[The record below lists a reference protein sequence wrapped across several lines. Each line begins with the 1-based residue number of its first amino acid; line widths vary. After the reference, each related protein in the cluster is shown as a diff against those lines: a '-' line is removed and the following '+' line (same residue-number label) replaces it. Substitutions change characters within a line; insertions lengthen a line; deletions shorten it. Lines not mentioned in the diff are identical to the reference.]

1 MTQQAAA
8 PEKRGMSRRTK
19 AVVGL
24 GAVVAIAAG
33 VTAAAFTDFA
43 NLNLGANGIG
53 ADQYNIQ
60 VVDTDPVTGAQIPG
74 SWQEADTPA
83 GAPIELVGANTLF
96 PGSTPISVDIPVR
109 NASATLNS
117 TLSLGLL
124 QLPDTATDITDPN
137 YLASLRFTITQ
148 PATSLGATPISVT
161 DQTYAQL
168 STLALN
174 GLAAGEQSDVTIEVR
189 LLTQAESGST
199 YTDNDLN
206 GSKAYI
212 QAQFNGTSTP

>member
-8 PEKRGMSRRTK
+8 PEKRGLSRRAK
-19 AVVGL
+19 AVIGL

-43 NLNLGANGIG
+43 NLNLGTNGIG

-74 SWQEADTPA
+74 SWQEANTPA
-83 GAPIELVGANTLF
+83 GAPIEIVGANTIF
-96 PGSTPISVDIPVR
+96 PGSAPISVDIPVR

-117 TLSLGLL
+117 TLSLGLV
-124 QLPDTATDITDPN
+124 QLPDSGANVTDAN
-137 YLASLRFTITQ
+137 YLSSLRFSVSM
-148 PATSLGATPISVT
+148 PATSLGATPISVS
-161 DQTYAQL
+161 DQTFAQL
-168 STLALN
+168 SSLTLN
-174 GLAAGEQSDVTIEVR
+174 DLAAGEVSDVTISVR

-199 YTDNDLN
+199 FTDNDLN
-206 GSKAYI
+206 GMKAFI